1 MENSIAATARSCR
14 NKFWFVFFSVMFLF
28 WYLLIYGL
36 DWFSFPG
43 TSFLFKQSS
52 IPFALD
58 PNVTNPKDS
67 ELMKAIITKQD
78 DDSVMQDSCSGRY
91 IYVYDLPS
99 RFNDD
104 LIKECKLLNNWVDMC
119 DYLVNMGFGHDL
131 GNPHRIFQ
139 EKGWFSTNQF
149 SLEPIFH
156 VRIKRYECLTND
168 PAVAAA
174 IFVPYYAGLD
184 VGRYLWDGFNTS
196 VRDSG
201 ARALAKWLRGRPE
214 WNAMGGKDHF
224 MVAGRITW
232 DFRRLDDD
240 DSSWGNKLMLLP
252 EFQNMSVL
260 TIESSPWS
268 KNDFAI
274 PYPSYFHP
282 STDDQVFRWQ
292 NRMRRL
298 RRRTLF
304 SFAGAPR
311 PNMEESIRGQI
322 IRQCLRS
329 TKGRCKLLE
338 CRPETKK
345 CDNPYHLMKMFQ
357 NSVFCLEPP
366 GDSFTRRS
374 TFDSILAGCI
384 PVFFTPASAYVQYI
398 WHLPRNHTGYSVLIP
413 ENDVRENKVSIERIL
428 SGIPKSRVAEMREE
442 VIRLIPRV
450 VYADPGG
457 RLERFK
463 DAFDLTVEGVI
474 ERVGKLR
481 KEMKEMKKESG
492 FDFEE
497 ENSWKYYTFGTL
509 EKHEWDHF
517 FRRSLK

>member
-1 MENSIAATARSCR
+1 MRVWTSAATCGAVSTPRS
-14 NKFWFVFFSVMFLF
+14 V
-28 WYLLIYGL
+28 I
-36 DWFSFPG
+36 
-43 TSFLFKQSS
+43 
-52 IPFALD
+52 
-58 PNVTNPKDS
+58 
-67 ELMKAIITKQD
+67 
-78 DDSVMQDSCSGRY
+78 
-91 IYVYDLPS
+91 
-99 RFNDD
+99 
-104 LIKECKLLNNWVDMC
+104 
-119 DYLVNMGFGHDL
+119 
-131 GNPHRIFQ
+131 
-139 EKGWFSTNQF
+139 
-149 SLEPIFH
+149 
-156 VRIKRYECLTND
+156 
-168 PAVAAA
+168 
-174 IFVPYYAGLD
+174 
-184 VGRYLWDGFNTS
+184 
-196 VRDSG
+196 
-201 ARALAKWLRGRPE
+201 RALGPSPNGSGEGPSGMSWAGRTTSWLR
-214 WNAMGGKDHF
+214 
-224 MVAGRITW
+224 AGITW

-268 KNDFAI
+268 KNDFAV

-292 NRMRRL
+292 SRMRRL

-345 CDNPYHLMKMFQ
+345 CDNPYNLMKMFQ
-357 NSVFCLEPP
+357 SSVFCLEPP

-398 WHLPRNHTGYSVLIP
+398 WHLPRNHTRYSVLIP

-428 SGIPKSRVAEMREE
+428 SEIPKSRVAEMREE

-474 ERVGKLR
+474 NRVGKLR
-481 KEMKEMKKESG
+481 KEMKEGKGESG

-497 ENSWKYYTFGTL
+497 ENSWKYYTFETL
-509 EKHEWDHF
+509 EKHEWDQF
-517 FRRSLK
+517 FRRSMTQ